1 MQFVVASKSGY
12 PDFRCSRG

>member
-1 MQFVVASKSGY
+1 MQFVAAPKPGY